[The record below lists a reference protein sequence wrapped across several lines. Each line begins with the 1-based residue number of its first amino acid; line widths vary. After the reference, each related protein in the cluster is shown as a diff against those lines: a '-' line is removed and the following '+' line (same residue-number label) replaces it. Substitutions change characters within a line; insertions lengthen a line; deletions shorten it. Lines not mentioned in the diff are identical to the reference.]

1 MGWGWPG
8 ASAGLRPLGA
18 ARPGLGRSLSPPSRY
33 KHVNKSKWLPP
44 AASPALSPASLFTS
58 CAGGRFVGEA
68 GGGAGRGAAGR
79 QSRWGTPPAS
89 SHVLV
94 HGTHAHTRAHAHT
107 QLSEWAAAG
116 LAARH
121 PAGAAGGDRG
131 AAGGSHSLPQVFREP
146 GAGRRSGELGAPWC
160 HHRPEPG
167 GQAWTWEQAPPG
179 GRGPAAHAETW
190 ARPAGSPMTSGSP
203 PRGATVADQLPL
215 GFPPCPPWP
224 HGLSASARL
233 RRPSPRPG
241 TRPFP
246 TSGSCLG
253 RSSRGPPCPRARPG
267 LASLGLQLQEGT
279 LALPVAMF
287 TTGSHSTNICL
298 QAGPRTLPPALGT

>member
-1 MGWGWPG
+1 M
-8 ASAGLRPLGA
+8 
-18 ARPGLGRSLSPPSRY
+18 
-33 KHVNKSKWLPP
+33 
-44 AASPALSPASLFTS
+44 
-58 CAGGRFVGEA
+58 GEA

-116 LAARH
+116 RAARH

-179 GRGPAAHAETW
+179 GRRRGPAAHAETW

-203 PRGATVADQLPL
+203 PWGATVADQLPL

-224 HGLSASARL
+224 MGSRPQPGCVGRVLGQARGPVPLWGPAWGGAPGAHPAPEHAQGWPAWGCSSRRGLWPCLWPCSQL
-233 RRPSPRPG
+233 G
-241 TRPFP
+241 VTRQTFAYR
-246 TSGSCLG
+246 LG
-253 RSSRGPPCPRARPG
+253 REPCRPW
-267 LASLGLQLQEGT
+267 
-279 LALPVAMF
+279 
-287 TTGSHSTNICL
+287 
-298 QAGPRTLPPALGT
+298 GPRRSPSGDSEAT

>member
-1 MGWGWPG
+1 MASSGRLARAQPG
-8 ASAGLRPLGA
+8 KPVHFLCGRPVCG
-18 ARPGLGRSLSPPSRY
+18 GGRRGSRKGGSWAPVTVGNPPSLLTCARARDTRT
-33 KHVNKSKWLPP
+33 HTCTRSHTAQRVGGCGPGRP
-44 AASPALSPASLFTS
+44 APR
-58 CAGGRFVGEA
+58 GGR
-68 GGGAGRGAAGR
+68 R
-79 QSRWGTPPAS
+79 
-89 SHVLV
+89 
-94 HGTHAHTRAHAHT
+94 
-107 QLSEWAAAG
+107 
-116 LAARH
+116 
-121 PAGAAGGDRG
+121 GGDRG

-179 GRGPAAHAETW
+179 GRRRGPAAHAETW